1 MGTAP
6 SSAVANKAKK
16 KVAKKAAKKT
26 TTKKKAKAA
35 PKKKAK
41 ATAKTTAKDILVK
54 VSHEVEN
61 LTLEKAELLLSSEDM
76 NTGLA
81 NFRKGGAL
89 SVIQGNKWYKEQ
101 GYDHFKD
108 YVQDKHNVT
117 YQAANGWI
125 NVYLRMIELGV
136 PYKAVEVLGWTRVK
150 VLLGILTKKN
160 MGAWFKKAKAMNV
173 ASLKEA
179 VKKAREGSATSVPSG
194 DSPKIHTVALAF
206 HPDQKE
212 VWDEAIASA
221 LVDAGTEHKSVA
233 ATAVAMAYN
242 AGGTS
247 VPASKKGE
255 GDLKKT
261 IKANTL
267 EDVIEMIETVWPNVD
282 VDATLYESKKAKD
295 KALAEMEEE
304 EEEEYEED

>member
-16 KVAKKAAKKT
+16 KVSKKTAKKKT
-26 TTKKKAKAA
+26 TTKKKT
-35 PKKKAK
+35 
-41 ATAKTTAKDILVK
+41 TAKTGKDVLVE
-54 VSHEVEN
+54 VSHLVEN
-61 LTLEKAELLLSSEDM
+61 LTFEKAEELILSEDM
-76 NTGLA
+76 STGLA

-89 SVIQGNKWYKEQ
+89 SVIQGNKWYKDQ
-101 GYDHFKD
+101 GYEHFKD

-160 MGAWFKKAKAMNV
+160 MAGWFKKAKAMNV
-173 ASLKEA
+173 ATLKEA
-179 VKKAREGSATSVPSG
+179 VKKAREGSASSVPSG

-221 LVDAGTEHKSVA
+221 LVDADTEHKSVA
-233 ATAVAMAYN
+233 ATAIAMAYN
-242 AGGTS
+242 AGGSS

-261 IKANTL
+261 IKAHTL
-267 EDVIEMIETVWPNVD
+267 EEVIEMIETVWPNVD
-282 VDATLYESKKAKD
+282 VDATLYESKKAKEQ
-295 KALAEMEEE
+295 ALAEMED
-304 EEEEYEED
+304 EEEYEED